1 MFGGM
6 TGRKSAEALRDL
18 RRYLGKADVPR
29 SALKDARLAQ
39 GMTQAELEAASGIGQ
54 ARISQIETGE
64 RPLSHEAAVGLA
76 GPLGVTPEAL
86 AVAVRLGNL
95 RRALD
100 GDGSSSA
107 ALLSIELMG
116 LAETILPAGDL
127 RNALLEM
134 LSESLQ
140 EAIAVDKARM
150 RELQE
155 KEAAAAK
162 IATKTR
168 RKKDQEGAPQG
179 EAGDQVAVKS
189 KQRAGRDQW
198 GRKVREEPRPEVALK
213 TRDGMGRSR
222 DKSAPIQRDALGR
235 NVANRRNAD
244 AGR

>member
-39 GMTQAELEAASGIGQ
+39 GMTQAELETASGIGQ
-54 ARISQIETGE
+54 GRISQIESGE

-100 GDGSSSA
+100 GDGSGSV
-107 ALLSIELMG
+107 ALLSIELMS
-116 LAETILPAGDL
+116 LVETVLPAGDL
-127 RNALLEM
+127 RNALQEM
-134 LSESLQ
+134 LAESLQ
-140 EAIAVDKARM
+140 EAVAVDKARM

-162 IATKTR
+162 IATKSR
-168 RKKDQEGAPQG
+168 REKVPDRDVHGRRRSKPTTEGAEPRG
-179 EAGDQVAVKS
+179 VSLKS
-189 KQRAGRDQW
+189 KG
-198 GRKVREEPRPEVALK
+198 K
-213 TRDGMGRSR
+213 RDGLGRSR
-222 DKSAPIQRDALGR
+222 SKGDRIERDNFGR
-235 NVANRRNAD
+235 NRANRRTS
-244 AGR
+244 